1 MRKLTRNVWI
11 ESRFGGL
18 TIGALAS
25 DSEILLVDC
34 PLRTEDVREW
44 LGQLSTL
51 GSPRYLALIDGFPD
65 RVLGARVVDLPILAQ
80 DRTLEAVLGMSD
92 TFKGNVHPIGAE
104 ADRLKRIT
112 GVQKAVPTII
122 FSRSMTLHLGGRAI
136 RFLHRPGPH
145 PGAMWV
151 LDEEEGLLF
160 IGEAVAIEEPPYL
173 GTADIERWIDLL
185 DDLREGGFVSQRM
198 VCARG
203 GLVSRENVNAMAR
216 FLRKVQN
223 RVKKLQQED
232 DPEEIA
238 ARFAEELLEDFPVA
252 ASRRE
257 MAVTRLRV
265 GLVDLVQAG
274 ESGGR

>member
-1 MRKLTRNVWI
+1 MRKLTRNAWI

-25 DSEILLVDC
+25 DSEILLIDC

-51 GSPRYLALIDGFPD
+51 GSPRYLAMMDGYPD
-65 RVLGARVVDLPILAQ
+65 RVLGARVVGLPILAQ

-92 TFKGNVHPIGAE
+92 TFKGNTHPIGADS
-104 ADRLKRIT
+104 DRLKRIT
-112 GVQKAVPTII
+112 GVQKALPTII
-122 FSRSMTLHLGGRAI
+122 FSHSMTLHLGGRAI
-136 RFLHRPGPH
+136 QFLHRPGPH

-151 LDEEEGLLF
+151 LDEVEGLLF

-173 GTADIERWIDLL
+173 GTADIERWLGLL
-185 DDLREGGFVSQRM
+185 DDLREGGFASYRM

-203 GLVSRENVNAMAR
+203 GLVSREDIHGMAR
-216 FLRKVQN
+216 FLRKVRN
-223 RVKKLQQED
+223 RVEKLQRER
-232 DPEEIA
+232 DPKEIA
-238 ARFAEELLEDFPVA
+238 AGFAEELLEDFPVA

-257 MAVTRLRV
+257 IAMTRLRV
-265 GLVDLVQAG
+265 GLEDSVRPG
-274 ESGGR
+274 ESADR